1 MPAQLPSPNDIIQM
15 KDRRSWRM
23 WLEKNHDRKQSV
35 WILFPKK
42 HTSRRSVVYTD
53 AVEEALCFGWI
64 DSQVRRVD
72 EDVYIQKF
80 TPRRRK
86 SAWSPSNKQR
96 VRKLV
101 RLGLMTP
108 VGLAKVAEA
117 KKDGSWTT
125 LDAVEK
131 LESTP
136 RALKEAL
143 GRNAGAGKNFRNLSP
158 TLKKQFLWFIASAK
172 REGTRTKR
180 IAIVVRL
187 LARNRTMSD
196 HFYGKD
202 RK

>member
-1 MPAQLPSPNDIIQM
+1 M
-15 KDRRSWRM
+15 KLLESEAIFFDGPEAFYA
-23 WLEKNHDRKQSV
+23 WLEANHESEREV
-35 WILFPKK
+35 LVGMYKK
-42 HTSRRSVVYTD
+42 HTGKQTMTWSQ
-53 AVEEALCFGWI
+53 AVDQALCFGWI

-72 EDVYIQKF
+72 EDAYIQKF
-80 TPRRRK
+80 TPRKRK

-108 VGLAKVAEA
+108 AGLAKVAEA

-131 LESTP
+131 LEAMP
-136 RALKEAL
+136 RALREAL
-143 GRNAGAGKNFRNLSP
+143 GRNAGAGKNFRKISP
-158 TLKKQFLWFIASAK
+158 TLKKQFLWFIESAK
-172 REGTRTKR
+172 REETRTKR

-187 LARNRTMSD
+187 LARNRPMSD

-202 RK
+202 RD